1 MAAVCAQFAYY
12 SLLALAPLLIL
23 IIFAV
28 AHLPLDGLL
37 ESFQA
42 AVAGS
47 MPDEAV
53 KIIENQVRDIQL
65 RSTFG
70 LLLVSL
76 VVLGFAGSRIF
87 WTMGT
92 ALDLAFDS
100 VGHRRAW
107 IRGSVSLALT
117 FGVFGLLLTA
127 MVLLVVSPLVV
138 DSLTQDVTSTWL
150 METSYFLIKWG
161 VACGF
166 MLMAASIIYW
176 VVPSADVP
184 WHWFSPGS
192 VYATVGWVI
201 VMWGFRVFV
210 ENFGRYNET
219 YGALAGVIVLMTWL
233 YLTGAVL
240 LMGGQI
246 NGVIYRA
253 EMLSRKTDDQH
264 PESEYKEPTS
274 QG

>member
-23 IIFAV
+23 ILFAV

-47 MPDEAV
+47 MPDAAV
-53 KIIENQVRDIQL
+53 EIIEHQIQDIQVS
-65 RSTFG
+65 STLG
-70 LLLVSL
+70 LLVMSL
-76 VVLGFAGSRIF
+76 IVLGFAGSRVF
-87 WTMGT
+87 WTMGQ
-92 ALDLAFDS
+92 ALDLAFDT

-138 DSLTQDVTSTWL
+138 DSLMHDYSSTWL
-150 METSYFLIKWG
+150 LAASYFLIKWG
-161 VACGF
+161 IACGF

-253 EMLSRKTDDQH
+253 EMLSRQAGNQQQDSDH
-264 PESEYKEPTS
+264 
-274 QG
+274 GI